1 MISSHK
7 PVYVAIISLG
17 CSKNLVD
24 SECMTRILLDDQMH
38 LVTDPSAANVIVVN
52 TCGFIESAK
61 KEAID
66 TILEMAEYKKPKGN
80 CDFLVVTGCLAQRYA
95 EDIRRDLPEVD
106 EVLGTGHYQDIA
118 KAIRALYGEYEGPVE
133 NFIGEPGSLAHMR
146 INRVVST
153 NVFAWLKIA
162 EGCSNRCAY
171 CAIPMIRGPY
181 RSRPLEDLVQEAA
194 FLADS
199 GSSEIVLTAQDT
211 TRYGMDLY
219 GKRMLPELIR
229 EISKIDT
236 VRLIRIM
243 YTYSD
248 GITDE
253 LVREIAEN
261 PKVAHYI
268 DMPIQ
273 HGDDFVLK
281 SMNRHDSSATITD
294 SINRLRNKIPGIIL
308 RTTVMVGFPGETK
321 KAFEN
326 LLKNL
331 DAWAF
336 DRLGCFIFS
345 PEENTD
351 AFNMMGK
358 VRKDTAQKRFDILM
372 SRQKEISMKRNEAR
386 LQQIVDVTIESISE
400 DGIFYIGRSF
410 GEAPEVDPSIYVAAT
425 NDPLEI
431 GQSYAVRIVDFSEY
445 DLTGVTEK

>member
-1 MISSHK
+1 LISSHK

-38 LVTDPSAANVIVVN
+38 LVSDPSAANVIVVN

-61 KEAID
+61 QEAID

-146 INRVVST
+146 MNRVVST

-199 GSSEIVLTAQDT
+199 GSSEIILTAQDT

-321 KAFEN
+321 EAFEN

-331 DAWAF
+331 DVWAF